1 MRISGSS
8 TAEAVAPPRGVA
20 KGLAALRIFVG
31 IEWLAN
37 GLAKLTGQGSVD
49 LGVVSFGLIDR
60 GVARGLL
67 ENYTGP
73 QSNAAPFLKSF
84 YADVVLANWGFF
96 QWLLTAAELS
106 VGLWLVLG
114 IASRLAALG
123 GLALIGPLWI
133 MTIDNHRYLFE
144 YPLDVIPLL
153 ILAIVP
159 AGRVWGQDGRLAA
172 RLGDRWPF

>member
-1 MRISGSS
+1 MRASS
-8 TAEAVAPPRGVA
+8 TVPAETVAPARAA

-31 IEWLAN
+31 IVWLAN
-37 GLAKLTGQGSVD
+37 GLAKLAGRSSVD

-67 ENYTGP
+67 EGYTGP
-73 QSNAAPFLKSF
+73 QSNAAPQLKSF
-84 YADVVLANWGFF
+84 YADVVLANWGLF
-96 QWLLTAAELS
+96 QWLLTAAELA
-106 VGLWLVLG
+106 VGLGLVLG

-133 MTIDNHRYLFE
+133 MTIDNQRYLFE